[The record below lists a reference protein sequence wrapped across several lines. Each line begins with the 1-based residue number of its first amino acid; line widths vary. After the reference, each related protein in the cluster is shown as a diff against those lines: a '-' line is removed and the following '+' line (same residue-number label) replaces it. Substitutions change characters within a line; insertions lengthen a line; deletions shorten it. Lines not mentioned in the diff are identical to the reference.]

1 MKHVIIIDSVCY
13 LAGLTLKVRRPF
25 VLKKYEATIDAMYNE
40 SWVIQVW
47 KCSLVKEL
55 YTPHL

>member
-1 MKHVIIIDSVCY
+1 MQTTLIIILLQIMKHVIIIDSVCY

-40 SWVIQVW
+40 S
-47 KCSLVKEL
+47 
-55 YTPHL
+55 